1 MQTHR
6 CFEAEFFSQFFH
18 GKRFG
23 LGKRTLTDV
32 VFGRGIKHVAF
43 AFSEVRVEVYVE
55 VYRPPV
61 CFPF

>member
-1 MQTHR
+1 MQAHR
-6 CFEAEFFSQFFH
+6 RFEAEFFSQFFH

-23 LGKRTLTDV
+23 LGKRLLPDV

-43 AFSEVRVEVYVE
+43 AFAEVRVEVYVE

-61 CFPF
+61 CFPL

>member
-6 CFEAEFFSQFFH
+6 RFEAEFFSQFLH

-32 VFGRGIKHVAF
+32 IFGRGIKYVAF

-55 VYRPPV
+55 VYRTSV

>member
-6 CFEAEFFSQFFH
+6 RFEAVFFSQFFQ

-32 VFGRGIKHVAF
+32 IFGSGIKHVAF

-55 VYRPPV
+55 VYCPPV

>member
-1 MQTHR
+1 MQTHHR
-6 CFEAEFFSQFFH
+6 FEAVFFSQFLH

-32 VFGRGIKHVAF
+32 IFGRGIKYVAF

>member
-1 MQTHR
+1 MQTHHR
-6 CFEAEFFSQFFH
+6 FEAEFFSQFFH

-32 VFGRGIKHVAF
+32 IFGRRIKYVAF

-55 VYRPPV
+55 VYRTSV

>member
-6 CFEAEFFSQFFH
+6 RFEAEFFSQFLH

-23 LGKRTLTDV
+23 LGKRTLSDV
-32 VFGRGIKHVAF
+32 VFGSGIKHVAF
-43 AFSEVRVEVYVE
+43 AFAEVRVEVYVK
-55 VYRPPV
+55 VYRPSV

>member
-1 MQTHR
+1 MQTHHR
-6 CFEAEFFSQFFH
+6 FEAEFFSQFFH

-32 VFGRGIKHVAF
+32 IFGRRIKYVAF
-43 AFSEVRVEVYVE
+43 AFSKVRVEVYVE
-55 VYRPPV
+55 VYRPSV

>member
-6 CFEAEFFSQFFH
+6 RFEAEFFSQFLH

-32 VFGRGIKHVAF
+32 IFGRGIKYVAF
-43 AFSEVRVEVYVE
+43 AFSKVRVEVYVK

>member
-1 MQTHR
+1 MQAHCR
-6 CFEAEFFSQFFH
+6 FEAEFFSQFFH

-32 VFGRGIKHVAF
+32 IFGRRIKYVAF